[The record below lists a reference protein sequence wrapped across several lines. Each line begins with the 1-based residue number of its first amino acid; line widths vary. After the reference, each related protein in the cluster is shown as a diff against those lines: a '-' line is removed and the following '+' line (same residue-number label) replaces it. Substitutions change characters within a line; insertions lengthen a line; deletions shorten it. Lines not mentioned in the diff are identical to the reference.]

1 VLKQLLQAAKTGIP
15 EAPPSIRTTGSRK
28 YLDDPLIIEWTQ
40 RRRQLRTRLNGHPSK
55 KNAAKYRRWR
65 SVLKRQIRER
75 IRFLAE
81 TRAQK
86 VATYLEQFKGNRRCF
101 EAVAIMKKYEYKP
114 LQLQDEDKNLVY
126 NRRSQFPMI
135 HEFYRSFFNQI
146 GRDTPINPWDGDP
159 RPLENPITE
168 AEVEEAVKKLNNGR
182 AYGKDGTPGELQ
194 RYGGPNLCKHL
205 TIIYN
210 QMLKQGQIIDEIGEG
225 ILITLNK
232 QNGKPSTINN
242 IRPITLLNMIRKILS
257 KVALARIQDIILLYV
272 SPTQSA
278 CSMDIQMDHGNNR
291 QI

>member
-1 VLKQLLQAAKTGIP
+1 MAKRP
-15 EAPPSIRTTGSRK
+15 EETN
-28 YLDDPLIIEWTQ
+28 Q
-40 RRRQLRTRLNGHPSK
+40 K
-55 KNAAKYRRWR
+55 KNTVLSRNKCTKSGNILGTIQRQQMMFR
-65 SVLKRQIRER
+65 SS
-75 IRFLAE
+75 
-81 TRAQK
+81 
-86 VATYLEQFKGNRRCF
+86 
-101 EAVAIMKKYEYKP
+101 AIMKKYEYKP
-114 LQLQDEDKNLVY
+114 FQIQHEDKNLVY
-126 NRRSQFPMI
+126 NRRSQFPII
-135 HEFYRSFFNQI
+135 HEFYRNFFNQV
-146 GRDTPINPWDGDP
+146 GRDTPIDPWDGEP
-159 RPLENPITE
+159 SQLENPITE
-168 AEVEEAVKKLNNGR
+168 AEAEEAAKKLNNGR

-210 QMLKQGQIIDEIGEG
+210 QMLEQGQIIDEIGEG